1 MATKDAAKQSDVV
14 LRILV
19 DPFSDNP
26 FMLVVRSDYIVTG
39 DVAMSAVTL
48 EEMERINSVVQWA
61 SNYVADVHWEL
72 MEIRRLDPQMRN
84 GNPRRS

>member
-1 MATKDAAKQSDVV
+1 MATKDAAEQSDVM

-19 DPFSDNP
+19 NPFSDNP

-48 EEMERINSVVQWA
+48 EEMERINPAIQWA
-61 SNYVADVHWEL
+61 ANYVADVMWEL
-72 MEIRRLDPQMRN
+72 MEIRRLDLQMRN
-84 GNPRRS
+84 GNPRRC

>member
-48 EEMERINSVVQWA
+48 EEMERINSVIQWA
-61 SNYVADVHWEL
+61 ANYVADVMWEL

>member
-1 MATKDAAKQSDVV
+1 MAKVKDDEQSEVV
-14 LRILV
+14 LRILI
-19 DPFSDNP
+19 DPFSDDP

-39 DVAMSAVTL
+39 DVIMSPVNL

-61 SNYVADVHWEL
+61 ANYVADVMLEL
-72 MEIRRLDPQMRN
+72 MEIRRLDPERRN

>member
-1 MATKDAAKQSDVV
+1 MSSKDAPPPADVV

-19 DPFSDNP
+19 DPFGDNP

-39 DVAMSAVTL
+39 DVAMSAVNL
-48 EEMERINSVVQWA
+48 EEMERVSSVIQMA
-61 SNYVADVHWEL
+61 ANYVADVHWEL
-72 MEIRRLDPQMRN
+72 MEMRRLDPERRN

>member
-1 MATKDAAKQSDVV
+1 MAGKNAEKPADVV

-39 DVAMSAVTL
+39 DVAMSAVNL
-48 EEMERINSVVQWA
+48 EEMERINSVIQWA
-61 SNYVADVHWEL
+61 ANYVADVMWEL
-72 MEIRRLDPQMRN
+72 MEIRRLDPDRRN

>member
-1 MATKDAAKQSDVV
+1 VSKKDASSTADVV

-48 EEMERINSVVQWA
+48 EEMERINSVIQWA
-61 SNYVADVHWEL
+61 SNYVADVMWEL
-72 MEIRRLDPQMRN
+72 MEIRRLDPEMRN